1 MPLVLLGLLSG
12 SPTRRA
18 MLRCTWM
25 QVPRFHESVR
35 LLFVVGSNAPG
46 PAVADELRV
55 NVTEGE
61 RMRAFCPPGRTCAQK
76 KFDPNKRVQTGSVT
90 TYWKLAAFLTG
101 PNPNPNPG
109 PNPNPNPNPQVASGG
124 GGQKSGLVL
133 VFSQVLGLG

>member
-90 TYWKLAAFLTG
+90 TYWKLADFLTYAATQPEPMIARG
-101 PNPNPNPG
+101 R
-109 PNPNPNPNPQVASGG
+109 S
-124 GGQKSGLVL
+124 
-133 VFSQVLGLG
+133 